1 MENIYEWIINLI
13 TNIGTLSITINC
25 LLIIFESIIPP
36 LPISIFITI
45 LFINYGPLLGFLISW
60 IFTILGCLLS
70 FYLFQT
76 VLKKYVDSRIRK
88 HEFANKLLK
97 IVDNIKFNH
106 LVLIIAIPFTPAF
119 LVNIV
124 AGISKMN
131 IKKFLPAIAIGKI
144 SLVLFWGIIGTSLLE
159 SIKNPLIIIKVIFLI
174 IIAYI
179 ISRVVN
185 KKFNLD

>member
-1 MENIYEWIINLI
+1 M
-13 TNIGTLSITINC
+13 
-25 LLIIFESIIPP
+25 
-36 LPISIFITI
+36 
-45 LFINYGPLLGFLISW
+45 
-60 IFTILGCLLS
+60 
-70 FYLFQT
+70 
-76 VLKKYVDSRIRK
+76 
-88 HEFANKLLK
+88 
-97 IVDNIKFNH
+97 
-106 LVLIIAIPFTPAF
+106 IIAIPFTPAF

-174 IIAYI
+174 VIAYL